1 MDSIVPPSQQPNQ
14 QSPFPLQ
21 RPQQWKPQAQP
32 DPIVEAPAIEPVEE
46 FDEIPF
52 VQPPAETYQIPVQ
65 QHQAPII
72 QEPVVPSYVI
82 DPAQAY
88 FSDAPKEQEV
98 EEIHFVDTSV
108 DSDQVVEEATAYSS
122 QPQPTYNQ
130 QTYIQPESIQQSES
144 VQSEQTIPIEET
156 PVEEEIPEV
165 NTPTEEVIEEPVAIE
180 TPVEDAPTEKVSYAD
195 SNIQEI
201 NISDV
206 VANPYQ
212 PRTQFKPEALQELA
226 NSIKEHG
233 VIQPLVVTK
242 TPNGFEIVVGERRF
256 RASQLAGLTKI
267 PAIVK
272 SSLHD
277 QTKLEVALIENTQRQ
292 DLNAIEEARGYDRM
306 IKEFSLTQDQVA
318 RKVGKS
324 RSAVANTLRL
334 LNLPAE
340 IQRGVI
346 EGKITEGHAR
356 AILGLGEIE
365 KMILMYST
373 IQEQGLNVRQV
384 EAKVREI
391 TVKRRMDAATPDPK
405 LMALETE
412 LRGKLRTQVKIQRQ
426 GRGGKITI
434 DFFSDEDLEE
444 IMNRIAEQ
452 KASGEDNYLVV

>member
-1 MDSIVPPSQQPNQ
+1 MKLANMRHSKCRARKGLWVQVPPQPPTFFQIKIFMDSIVPQQPSQL
-14 QSPFPLQ
+14 SPQ
-21 RPQQWKPQAQP
+21 
-32 DPIVEAPAIEPVEE
+32 PVEE
-46 FDEIPF
+46 FDD
-52 VQPPAETYQIPVQ
+52 VLSV
-65 QHQAPII
+65 
-72 QEPVVPSYVI
+72 
-82 DPAQAY
+82 DPT
-88 FSDAPKEQEV
+88 PLVQEV
-98 EEIHFVDTSV
+98 S
-108 DSDQVVEEATAYSS
+108 
-122 QPQPTYNQ
+122 
-130 QTYIQPESIQQSES
+130 
-144 VQSEQTIPIEET
+144 
-156 PVEEEIPEV
+156 
-165 NTPTEEVIEEPVAIE
+165 EEVIDEPSVASVE
-180 TPVEDAPTEKVSYAD
+180 TPTEKVSYAD
-195 SNIQEI
+195 SSIQELE
-201 NISDV
+201 ISQI

-242 TPNGFEIVVGERRF
+242 TANGFEIVVGERRF

-306 IKEFSLTQDQVA
+306 LKEFNLTQDQVA
-318 RKVGKS
+318 KKVGKS

-346 EGKITEGHAR
+346 EGKVTEGHAR

-365 KMILMYST
+365 KMILMYQT

-391 TVKRRMDAATPDPK
+391 TVKRRIDAATPDPK

-412 LRGKLRTQVKIQRQ
+412 LRGKLHTQVKIQRQ

-434 DFFSDEDLEE
+434 DFFSDEDLDE

-452 KASGEDNYLVV
+452 RAAGEDNYLVV

>member
-1 MDSIVPPSQQPNQ
+1 MDSIVPHQQPHRQPPSQPWQP
-14 QSPFPLQ
+14 PV
-21 RPQQWKPQAQP
+21 KPEPVMEPVQ
-32 DPIVEAPAIEPVEE
+32 EPVEE
-46 FDEIPF
+46 FDEI
-52 VQPPAETYQIPVQ
+52 VPAQ
-65 QHQAPII
+65 QYQAPVIK
-72 QEPVVPSYVI
+72 EPIVETPSF

-88 FSDAPKEQEV
+88 FNDAQNSTPAV
-98 EEIHFVDTSV
+98 EEIHFVDTTP
-108 DSDQVVEEATAYSS
+108 DEEPFPLAVE
-122 QPQPTYNQ
+122 P
-130 QTYIQPESIQQSES
+130 
-144 VQSEQTIPIEET
+144 
-156 PVEEEIPEV
+156 
-165 NTPTEEVIEEPVAIE
+165 VIEAPISYDEPAVANEEPFVNE
-180 TPVEDAPTEKVSYAD
+180 TQAEVPAVEAPTEKVSYAD
-195 SNIQEI
+195 SSIQELE
-201 NISDV
+201 ISQI

-226 NSIKEHG
+226 DSIKEHG

-242 TPNGFEIVVGERRF
+242 TPTGYEIVVGERRF

-292 DLNAIEEARGYDRM
+292 DLNAIEEARGYERM
-306 IKEFSLTQDQVA
+306 IKEFNLTQDQVA
-318 RKVGKS
+318 KKVGKS

-365 KMILMYST
+365 KMILMYEA

-412 LRGKLRTQVKIQRQ
+412 LRGKLQTQVKIQRQ

-452 KASGEDNYLVV
+452 KASDNNYLVV